1 MSQLALSNSPTSV
14 TDYLPGPE
22 ALLIRVDMS
31 DYLLDYY
38 LHRRHFNSNTT
49 PEQDEKL
56 KELIACFAIHLGA
69 RPPAEEH
76 AWTMHLV
83 ASEPYSLFVTGSTGV
98 LDRLGNGRGVIVGNV
113 LTENIRL
120 TDVHSL
126 YAQFTGKDGASFK
139 SYIRSDS
146 GDISEMIEYFYRQSE
161 QNPLRI
167 HYSRT
172 SDRAIGLAA
181 LPDCDLTWFESVDL
195 EQLAASSDIPM
206 KRMRNC
212 HFDFRCECSPEK
224 LLPFF
229 RSLSDEA
236 LEELYGADKELVIS
250 CPRCGKHFTIDRAQV
265 YPS

>member
-1 MSQLALSNSPTSV
+1 LSQLPISNPLTSG

-31 DYLLDYY
+31 DYLIDYY
-38 LHRRHFNSNTT
+38 LHRRHFNANTT
-49 PEQDEKL
+49 PEQDDKL

-76 AWTMHLV
+76 AWTVHLV

-98 LDRLGNGRGVIVGNV
+98 LDSSGRGRGVIVGNV
-113 LTENIRL
+113 LTENIRH
-120 TDVHSL
+120 TDVNSL
-126 YAQFTGKDGASFK
+126 HAQFTGKDGAIFK
-139 SYIRSDS
+139 SYVRSDS
-146 GDISEMIEYFYRQSE
+146 GEISEMIEFFYKQSE
-161 QNPLRI
+161 QHPLRI

-172 SDRAIGLAA
+172 SDRSIGLAA
-181 LPDCDLTWFESVDL
+181 LPDWDRTWFESVDL
-195 EQLAASSDIPM
+195 EQFAASSEIPM

-212 HFDFRCECSPEK
+212 NFDFRCDCSPEK

-236 LEELYGADKELVIS
+236 VEDLYGADKELLIT
-250 CPRCGKHFTIDRAQV
+250 CPRCGKHFTIDRAQLN
-265 YPS
+265 PS